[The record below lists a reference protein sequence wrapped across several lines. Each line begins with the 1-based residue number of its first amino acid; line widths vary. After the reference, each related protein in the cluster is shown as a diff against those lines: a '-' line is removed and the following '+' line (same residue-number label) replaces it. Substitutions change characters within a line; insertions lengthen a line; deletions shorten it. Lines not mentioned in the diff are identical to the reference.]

1 MNHMND
7 TYTIH
12 LPKIAGSSIL
22 AGAAAGSAAQKR
34 IMVALAGR
42 PPKICALDCAGV
54 EFASASFVREA
65 VFGTRD
71 ALRRA
76 GVSTQLV
83 LVNAES
89 VVQEEVL
96 LVARALG
103 SSVVHALMSPRG
115 LAKPTLLGE
124 LDEAQRETLDL
135 VLRLGEATASDLVA
149 ENPSVKPTAWNNRLT
164 ALVGRGVLTE
174 GRRERHKVYRPVVKG
189 LSYGS

>member
-1 MNHMND
+1 MSD
-7 TYTIH
+7 LYTIQ
-12 LPKIAGSSIL
+12 LEKIAGSSVL
-22 AGAAAGSAAQKR
+22 AGAAAGVAAQKN
-34 IMVALAGR
+34 IVAELVGR
-42 PPKICALDCAGV
+42 PPKICALECGGV
-54 EFASASFVREA
+54 EFATASFVREA

-89 VVQEEVL
+89 VVQEEIL

-103 SSVVHALMSPRG
+103 SSVVHALMSSRG
-115 LAKPTLLGE
+115 IAKPTLLGE

-135 VLRLGEATASDLVA
+135 VLRLGEATASDLAA
-149 ENPSVKPTAWNNRLT
+149 EKPSVKPTAWNNRLT

>member
-1 MNHMND
+1 MND
-7 TYTIH
+7 IYLIH
-12 LPKIAGSSIL
+12 LDKIAGSSVL
-22 AGAAAGSAAQKR
+22 AGAAAGAAAQKN
-34 IMVALAGR
+34 IVAELLGR
-42 PPKICALDCAGV
+42 PPKICALECGGV

-71 ALRRA
+71 ALRRV
-76 GVSTQLV
+76 GISTQLL

-103 SSVVHALMSPRG
+103 SSVVHTIMSSEG

-124 LDEAQRETLDL
+124 LDVAQRETLDL
-135 VLRLGEATASDLVA
+135 VLKLGEATATDLAA
-149 ENPSVKPTAWNNRLT
+149 EVPSVKPTAWNNRLA

-174 GRRERHKVYRPVVKG
+174 GRRERHKVYRPIVKG